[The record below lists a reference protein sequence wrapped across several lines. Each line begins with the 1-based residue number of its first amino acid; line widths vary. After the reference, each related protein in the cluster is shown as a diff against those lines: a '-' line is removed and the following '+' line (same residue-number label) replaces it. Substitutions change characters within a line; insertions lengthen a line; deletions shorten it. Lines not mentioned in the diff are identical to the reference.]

1 MPESFLI
8 VDGHSIIFAWPE
20 LLALQRRSGASAREN
35 LIKIL
40 TEYQDL
46 SGVNVVVVFD
56 GKGERINEVT
66 EPGGIQIFYSNA
78 GRTADEIVERL
89 VAKYGHKH
97 TITVATADLLEQ
109 QTVISF
115 GAQCVGSEGLR
126 RRIEDALADF
136 ATEMKRRRKAAK

>member
-20 LLALQRRSGASAREN
+20 LLALQRRSGAAARED

-56 GKGERINEVT
+56 GQGERINEVT

-126 RRIEDALADF
+126 RRIEDARADF
-136 ATEMKRRRKAAK
+136 AIEMKRRRRAAK